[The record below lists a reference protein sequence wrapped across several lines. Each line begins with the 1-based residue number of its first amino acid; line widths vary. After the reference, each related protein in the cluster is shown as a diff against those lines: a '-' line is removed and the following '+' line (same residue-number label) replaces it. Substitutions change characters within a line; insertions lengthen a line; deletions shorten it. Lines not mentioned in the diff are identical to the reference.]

1 MKKVFVLLAAGAM
14 LSGVAAYVAS
24 ARTTPERTGP
34 ERTGPERADQR

>member
-24 ARTTPERTGP
+24 ARTVPERT
-34 ERTGPERADQR
+34 EQR

>member
-24 ARTTPERTGP
+24 ARTTPERTGA
-34 ERTGPERADQR
+34 ERTEQR